1 MATTEANTMAQ
12 ANSQTTIEPVRHLAN
27 FPPSIWG
34 DEFLSFSL
42 DNSQLEAYSKA
53 MEQPKENVRRM
64 ILNPAIDT
72 NEKLG
77 LIYCVYR
84 LGLTYNFSKD
94 IDSQLDELFKQLNLQ
109 SYNEA
114 DLYTI
119 SIHFQVFRHF
129 GYRFSC
135 DVFNKFK
142 DSSSGK
148 FKEDMTR
155 DVRGMISLY
164 ESAQLRIRGE
174 SILDEAGAFAE
185 SKLKTIEKT
194 LDGTLA
200 QQVKHVLERPF
211 NRGHQM
217 VEARKYLF
225 LFEEEIS
232 RYDSLLMLAK
242 VHFNYLQLL
251 QKEELR
257 SVSKWWKDL
266 DLPAKTLYV
275 RDRVPELYVWI
286 LAFFLEPYYSEVRI
300 ITTKIVLLVLVLDDT
315 YDAYATIEESR
326 LLTHAIN
333 RWEVSA
339 MLQLPEYMKPLYEIL
354 LNEYDGFYKHG
365 RTNVIET
372 SKKAFQD
379 LARSYHQESEWRHA
393 KEVPSFEEYMKI
405 GTTTSAHNVLSKT
418 ALIGMGNIVTREAL
432 AWYESYPK
440 IVQLSE
446 LIGRLEDDVVS
457 VEFERERAPTA
468 TSVDAYMKT
477 YGVSEN
483 VAVKILKKLVENG
496 WKDLNEA
503 CLKPTEVS
511 LDLLAPII
519 GLTNMTDVAYRHND
533 GLTFPEKT
541 LKEYITLLF
550 CVPVPM

>member
-34 DEFLSFSL
+34 DQFLSFSL

-94 IDSQLDELFKQLNLQ
+94 IDGQLDELFKQLNLQ

-217 VEARKYLF
+217 VEAR
-225 LFEEEIS
+225 
-232 RYDSLLMLAK
+232 
-242 VHFNYLQLL
+242 
-251 QKEELR
+251 
-257 SVSKWWKDL
+257 KWWKDL